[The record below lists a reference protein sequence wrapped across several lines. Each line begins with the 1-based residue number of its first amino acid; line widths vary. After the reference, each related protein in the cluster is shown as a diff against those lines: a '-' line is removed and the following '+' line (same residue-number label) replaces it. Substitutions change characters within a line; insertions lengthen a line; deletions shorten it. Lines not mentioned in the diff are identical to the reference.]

1 MNAHIAIIATKSNY
15 FQQIFQERIPKK
27 TRKDEKI
34 VIDFRGQVYYEAF
47 RKIIDYFY
55 LNDLSVLDAVK
66 DSSEILEIIKLSKIF
81 NLTNLF
87 KAAESYFQEIM
98 FLWFENHSVFS
109 LKPSKIASMQQ
120 SKRGVLQIKKP
131 DIDAQN
137 I

>member
-1 MNAHIAIIATKSNY
+1 M
-15 FQQIFQERIPKK
+15 
-27 TRKDEKI
+27 
-34 VIDFRGQVYYEAF
+34 IDFRGQVYYEAF

-120 SKRGVLQIKKP
+120 SKRGVIQIKKP
-131 DIDAQN
+131 EIDP
-137 I
+137 